1 MNERAAKALADMD
14 RAIGILERLTAPKSE
29 AWRVKEPPPKQ
40 APVVILAREIER

>member
-29 AWRVKEPPPKQ
+29 VWRAEDPPPKQ
-40 APVVILAREIER
+40 APALAREIEH